1 LLRVGPRGASGTLV
15 SDPVRA
21 SPTQRPRPTS
31 LQACQEALCSLA
43 KSANAGELG
52 ERGHQAVLEV
62 WVERGRGELLSGLSQ
77 VSEDLGPLCRE

>member
-1 LLRVGPRGASGTLV
+1 
-15 SDPVRA
+15 
-21 SPTQRPRPTS
+21 
-31 LQACQEALCSLA
+31 LA

-52 ERGHQAVLEV
+52 ERGHQAVLEG